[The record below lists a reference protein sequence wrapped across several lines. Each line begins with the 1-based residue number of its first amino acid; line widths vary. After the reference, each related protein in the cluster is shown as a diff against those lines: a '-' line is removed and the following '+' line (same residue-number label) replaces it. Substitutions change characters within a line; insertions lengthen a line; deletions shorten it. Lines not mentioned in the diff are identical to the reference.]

1 MSDLWEVLLRHFPE
15 FRSGFLVTVQLVA
28 VSFVIA
34 VVVGLVIGALR
45 VTPIRWARLLGGL
58 YVEFFRNIPLLV
70 LLYISYLGLRR
81 AGIEIGPWVAGTAS
95 LGLYTAAYVAET
107 VRSGVFA
114 VGKGQI
120 EAGLSLGFPYRKVLS
135 QIVIPQAVRSVIP
148 PLGSLVI
155 AMIKNSAIIGVALGL
170 ADDLLKQARLI
181 NSRTFQTNE
190 VFFWAAV
197 GYLILTVTATFAVR
211 FLERRLVVRR

>member
-1 MSDLWEVLLRHFPE
+1 MSELWEVLVRHFPE
-15 FRSGFLVTVQLVA
+15 FRSGFLVTLQLVA
-28 VSFVIA
+28 ISFAIA
-34 VVVGLVIGALR
+34 LGVGLFVGALR
-45 VTPIRWARLLGGL
+45 VSPVRGLRLLGGL

-70 LLYISYLGLRR
+70 LLFISYLGLRR
-81 AGIEIGPWVAGTAS
+81 AGIQIGGWVAGTAS

-114 VGKGQI
+114 VGRGQI
-120 EAGLSLGFPYRKVLS
+120 EAGLSLGFAYPGVLS
-135 QIVIPQAVRSVIP
+135 QIVIPQAVRTVIP
-148 PLGSLVI
+148 PLGNLLI
-155 AMIKNSAIIGVALGL
+155 AMIKNSAIIGAALAL

-197 GYLILTVTATFAVR
+197 GYLLLTVTATFAVR
-211 FLERRLVVRR
+211 ALERRLVVRR

>member
-45 VTPIRWARLLGGL
+45 VTPVRWARLLGGL

-211 FLERRLVVRR
+211 SLERRLVVRR

>member
-1 MSDLWEVLLRHFPE
+1 MSGLWEVLIRHFPE

-34 VVVGLVIGALR
+34 VGVGLVIGAFR
-45 VTPIRWARLLGGL
+45 VAPVRWVRLLGGL

-70 LLYISYLGLRR
+70 LLYIFYLGLRR
-81 AGIEIGPWVAGTAS
+81 AGVEIGPWVAGTAS

-197 GYLILTVTATFAVR
+197 GYLMLTVTATFAVR
-211 FLERRLVVRR
+211 ILERRLIVRR

>member
-1 MSDLWEVLLRHFPE
+1 MSDLWEVLIRHFPE

-45 VTPIRWARLLGGL
+45 VTPVRWVRLLGGL

-70 LLYISYLGLRR
+70 LLYIFYFGLRR

-120 EAGLSLGFPYRKVLS
+120 EAGLSLGFPYRQVLS

-148 PLGSLVI
+148 PLGSLII

-181 NSRTFQTNE
+181 NSRTFLTNE

-197 GYLILTVTATFAVR
+197 GYLMLTVTATFAVR
-211 FLERRLVVRR
+211 FLERRLIVRR